1 MKHLLYLLIAIPVLL
16 AAQNEK
22 IIEIGT
28 FNLEWFPCKD
38 DGAMMKKYGI
48 ELRHPPKGNSTD
60 MKALFGLLKD
70 LDIELLGCEEIVDPK
85 MLADSAKKYLGD
97 EFEFIYSPSG
107 GDQKVGFLYDSS
119 VLELIGS
126 PQTYAQ
132 VELSADSRLRPA
144 FRAYF
149 KTKPDGFDF
158 HAIVTHLKA
167 SPRGWDLRKK
177 QWDQINQ
184 ILKSL
189 PEETKDSDII
199 LLGDFND
206 VSKLGIAEFD
216 TIMTERKFFR
226 ITSEM
231 KNGYSNYWQPDY
243 KVDRIQGSLIDHIF
257 ISENAKIEYIENSAK
272 IGGMC
277 GTDQYEYFGKAIPD
291 YYNLISD
298 HCPVYGSFR
307 ADKDDD

>member
-1 MKHLLYLLIAIPVLL
+1 MKYLLYLLIAIPVLL

-28 FNLEWFPCKD
+28 FNMEWFPCKD

-48 ELRHPPKGNSTD
+48 ELRYPPKGNPTD

-119 VLELIGS
+119 VLEVIGS

-177 QWDQINQ
+177 QWEQINQ

-226 ITSEM
+226 ITSEL

-257 ISENAKIEYIENSAK
+257 ISENAKIEYIEDSAK

-277 GTDQYEYFGKAIPD
+277 GTDQYEYSGEAIPD
-291 YYNLISD
+291 YYHLISD
-298 HCPVYGSFR
+298 HCPVFGSFR
-307 ADKDDD
+307 ADTDED